1 MNAANNNDQRIQKDV
16 IIRKNSSK
24 SLLPATGQST
34 ANAMPNI
41 QNVKKQESSSGPQ
54 SKVAN

>member
-34 ANAMPNI
+34 TNAMPNI
-41 QNVKKQESSSGPQ
+41 QNVKKQESSGGP
-54 SKVAN
+54 